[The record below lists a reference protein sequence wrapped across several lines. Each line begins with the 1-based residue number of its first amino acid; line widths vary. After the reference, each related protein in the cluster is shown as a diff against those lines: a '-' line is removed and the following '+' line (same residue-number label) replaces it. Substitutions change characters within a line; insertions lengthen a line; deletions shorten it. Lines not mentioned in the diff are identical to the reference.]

1 MRKFIFFL
9 LLLPAVLAL
18 GHDIYIFTQ
27 EQEKGLRL
35 SDVGAL
41 WDKYHKESHDQWKI
55 KLHEMSETV
64 RDLSP
69 FLDQPQS
76 SPTMTASSAD
86 EGNTPTSGYT
96 ESFTQ
101 TNTDGQGNATA
112 TTQQQS
118 TIQIQTN
125 NLQKAIGFLLEQTA
139 VFVFAGF
146 AALAYILNAICVR
159 LCRKKT
165 GMDDLT
171 RLKKKKG
178 TAYKYGRK

>member
-1 MRKFIFFL
+1 MRKFIFLL

-41 WDKYHKESHDQWKI
+41 WDKYHKESHDQWKV
-55 KLHEMSETV
+55 KLNEMSETV

-69 FLDQPQS
+69 FPDQQQP
-76 SPTMTASSAD
+76 SPTMAASS
-86 EGNTPTSGYT
+86 EEEITHTSGYA

-101 TNTDGQGNATA
+101 TNTSGQGNATA
-112 TTQQQS
+112 ATQQQS
-118 TIQIQTN
+118 TMQTQTN
-125 NLQKAIGFLLEQTA
+125 HLQKAIGFLLEQTA

-146 AALAYILNAICVR
+146 AAFAYILNAICVR
-159 LCRKKT
+159 LCRKRT

-171 RLKKKKG
+171 HLKKKKG